1 MTRPSMYVCC
11 ALLLVTAGCA
21 VAQSG
26 TPNWASAHPWQ
37 GESIQAAGEVR
48 VWEGDGNETVSVG
61 VRGAMGENAEA
72 CVQYFTLD
80 TEGDDPINA
89 SLRRSKLGMLAFSFT
104 WPVTEGGSAVSVQ
117 PGFEFI
123 TAGMRGTSAV
133 TGQSAVS
140 DDVVWTLAVPVELM
154 LGGDTR
160 VIVGPKAACYGSRAR
175 TTFET
180 SIDSFGTIVAVGG
193 GVIHDLGALELFGDA
208 ATMLEGNNTINETTN
223 LVDDDFVWSAGA
235 RWRAGGPDD
244 WMVDLFATNA
254 AGPTT
259 ATSLL
264 AAPDQSVGV
273 GLRVGRAF

>member
-1 MTRPSMYVCC
+1 MMRPSMYVCC

-26 TPNWASAHPWQ
+26 TPNWASAHPWH
-37 GESIQAAGEVR
+37 GESIEAAGQVR

-61 VRGAMGENAEA
+61 VRGAMGENADA
-72 CVQYFTLD
+72 RVQYFVMD

-89 SLRRSKLGMLAFSFT
+89 SLRRSKLGVLAFTFT
-104 WPVTEGGSAVSVQ
+104 WPVTEGDYMVSVQ

-140 DDVVWTLAVPVELM
+140 DDVVTTLAVPVELAWS
-154 LGGDTR
+154 DSTR
-160 VIVGPKAACYGSRAR
+160 LIVGPKAACYGSTAR
-175 TTFET
+175 TTFGT
-180 SIDSFGTIVAVGG
+180 SIDSFGTIVALGG
-193 GVIHDLGALELFGDA
+193 GVVHDFGTWELFGDA
-208 ATMLEGNNTINETTN
+208 AAVVEGNNTINETTN

-235 RWRAGGPDD
+235 RWQTGGPED
-244 WMVDLFATNA
+244 WVVDLFATNA
-254 AGPTT
+254 AGPTA